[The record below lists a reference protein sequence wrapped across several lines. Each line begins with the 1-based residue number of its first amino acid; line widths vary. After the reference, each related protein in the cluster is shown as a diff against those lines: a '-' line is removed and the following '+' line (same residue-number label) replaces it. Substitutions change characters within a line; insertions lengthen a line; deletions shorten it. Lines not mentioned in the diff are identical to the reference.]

1 MRYLALACD
10 FDGTLARRGV
20 VSEGTLA
27 ALERLRNTGRKIVL
41 VTGRMLGDL
50 LAILPRADLFDRIV
64 AENGAVLYRPVGR
77 EERVLAEPPPPWF
90 AERLRERGV
99 DPIDVGHAIIATSA
113 AHEHAVLAAIR
124 QGGLELRMVFNEGAL
139 MVVPAE
145 AGKGTGVR
153 AALRELGMS
162 PHEVVGIG
170 NAENDHAF
178 LSLCECSAAVADAVP
193 SLREH
198 ADVVTKAENG
208 AGVVELVDRLVD
220 DDLRDAEP
228 RLVRRHALLG
238 TTDAGEPLMIP
249 PYGGNVLVVGPSGS
263 GKTTFAM
270 ALLERLAEQAYQF
283 VAIDP
288 EGDYSRFEDAIELGD
303 IHRPP
308 SVPEILRV
316 LDNPDADVSVNLLA
330 IPLADRA
337 AFLEQLF
344 PRLQSMRARTG
355 RPHWILIDEA
365 HHVWPA
371 AWGPVSLTFPQEV
384 GELVLVSLHPD
395 EIAPAILKCVDVVV
409 SIGPIP
415 EPALFA
421 FSAAIGEPAPSVP
434 SPPRP
439 GQVLVWNR
447 GAGAAPCWI
456 TPARGRA
463 EHLRHLRKYAE
474 GNLREKSFYFK
485 GPDGKLNLR
494 VRNLALFVEIADGV
508 DDATWLHHLAQHDY
522 SRWFA
527 EAIKDPA
534 LSEAAAEVESRADLT
549 PRQSRALISEAITTR
564 YTLPARP

>member
-20 VSEGTLA
+20 VADATFE
-27 ALERLRNTGRKIVL
+27 ALERLRNTGRKVLL
-41 VTGRMLGDL
+41 VTGRLLGDL
-50 LAILPRADLFDRIV
+50 LAILPRPDLFDRII
-64 AENGAVLYRPVGR
+64 AENGAILYRPVGR
-77 EERVLAEPPPPWF
+77 EERVLAAAPPPWF
-90 AERLRERGV
+90 VDRLRDKGV
-99 DPIDVGHAIIATSA
+99 DPISVGRAIVSTSA
-113 AHEHAVLAAIR
+113 SHEHAVLDSIR
-124 QGGLELRMVFNEGAL
+124 QGGLELRMVYNEGSL

-145 AGKGTGVR
+145 VGKGTGVR

-178 LSLCECSAAVADAVP
+178 LTLCECSTTVADAVP

-198 ADVVTKAENG
+198 ADVVMKGEDG
-208 AGVVELVDRLVD
+208 AGVIELVDRLVE
-220 DDLRDAEP
+220 DDLRHVEP
-228 RLVRRHALLG
+228 RLFRKHALLG
-238 TTDAGEPLMIP
+238 TTDAGEPLLIP
-249 PYGGNVLVVGPSGS
+249 PYGGNVLIVGPSGS

-270 ALLERLAEQAYQF
+270 ALLEQLAEQAYQF

-288 EGDYSRFEDAIELGD
+288 EGDYSRFEVAIELGD
-303 IHRPP
+303 IRRPP

-316 LDNPDADVSVNLLA
+316 LDNPDTDVSVNLLA

-365 HHVWPA
+365 HHVWPS

-384 GELVLVSLHPD
+384 GELVLVSVHPD
-395 EIAPAILKCVDVVV
+395 EIAPAILSCVDVVV
-409 SIGPIP
+409 SVGPIP
-415 EPALFA
+415 EPILFA
-421 FSAAIGEPAPSVP
+421 FSAAVGEPPPDMPA
-434 SPPRP
+434 PPRP
-439 GQVLVWNR
+439 GKVLVWNR
-447 GAGAAPCWI
+447 GAGHDPCWI
-456 TPARGRA
+456 TPARSRT

-474 GNLREKSFYFK
+474 GNLREKSFYFR

-494 VRNLALFVEIADGV
+494 IRNLALFVEIADGI
-508 DDATWLHHLAQHDY
+508 DDATWLHHLEQHDY

-534 LSEAAAEVESRADLT
+534 LAETAAEVEARADLT
-549 PRQSRALISEAITTR
+549 ARQSRALICEAITTR